1 MRFPIQLVLAALFV
15 REIAAAPVFGSADAR
30 ALAGVVDLVM
40 ERAPE
45 AMANVLPRVAAA
57 ENIPTIAKRS
67 TLSLTVTHGGHSIAL
82 TVKSTTSF
90 SKILA
95 AAQAK
100 FGVRLLCTFDG
111 ARISPNDTP
120 AGLDMRSGDHITC

>member
-15 REIAAAPVFGSADAR
+15 REIAAAPVLGSADAR

-45 AMANVLPRVAAA
+45 PVADVLPRVAA
-57 ENIPTIAKRS
+57 ENVPTIAKRS
-67 TLSLTVTHGGHSIAL
+67 TLSLTITHGGHSIAL
-82 TVKSTTSF
+82 KVKSTTSF

-120 AGLDMRSGDHITC
+120 ATLDMRSGDHISC